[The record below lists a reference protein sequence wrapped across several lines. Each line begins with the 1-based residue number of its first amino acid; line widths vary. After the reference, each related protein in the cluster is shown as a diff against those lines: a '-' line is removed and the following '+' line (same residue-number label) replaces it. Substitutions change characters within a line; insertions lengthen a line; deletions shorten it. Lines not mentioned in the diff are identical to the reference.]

1 MKLIVGLGNPG
12 DKYAGTRHNIGFMV
26 VASLAEKNAVRI
38 KKKGYQGCYGVGRV
52 AGQEM
57 TLLLPHTYMNL
68 SGASI
73 ASAVR
78 SLKLEGQDDVLVI
91 HDDVDLPFG
100 RLRIRLGGG
109 HGGHN
114 GIRNICQVLG
124 YSNFIRVKLGIGR
137 PHPEEETADFVLRN
151 FSPQERKALGKVLE
165 VAVEA
170 VECVLSKGAEAA
182 MNEFNNCD
190 ILNLVN

>member
-12 DKYAGTRHNIGFMV
+12 DRYAGTRHNIGFMV
-26 VASLAEKNAVRI
+26 VGNLAEKNAVRI

-52 AGQEM
+52 TGEET
-57 TLLLPHTYMNL
+57 TLLLPQTYMNL
-68 SGASI
+68 SGASV

-78 SLKLEGQDDVLVI
+78 VLKLEGEEDVIVV

-100 RLRIRLGGG
+100 RLRVRTGGG

-124 YSNFIRVKLGIGR
+124 HGDFTRVKLGIGR

-151 FSPQERKALGKVLE
+151 FSPQERKVLGKVLE

-170 VECVLSKGAEAA
+170 VECILRKGAETA